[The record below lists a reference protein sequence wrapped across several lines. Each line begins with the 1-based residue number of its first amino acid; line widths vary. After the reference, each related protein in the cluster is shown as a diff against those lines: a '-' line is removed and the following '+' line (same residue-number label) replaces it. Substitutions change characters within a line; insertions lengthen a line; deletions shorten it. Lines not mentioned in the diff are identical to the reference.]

1 MMSGDSKYLSNNF
14 FQTVRVLKLMAK
26 PRGTTVEELCREL
39 RLNRRSIF
47 RLLKTIEHDLKIP
60 VVIHRELF
68 GGIATYRLDSGFIE
82 KMSHASL
89 PALPLSFEQS
99 LVIYLLLAERPFTQ
113 PGKTTDDSEGLW
125 ERLNLIFSDTPP
137 RIRS

>member
-1 MMSGDSKYLSNNF
+1 MMSGDSKYLSNSF
-14 FQTVRVLKLMAK
+14 FQTINVLKAMAK

-68 GGIATYRLDSGFIE
+68 GGIATYRLNSGFVE
-82 KMSHASL
+82 KLSHASL

-99 LVIYLLLAERPFTQ
+99 LAVYLLLAEKPFIK
-113 PGKTTDDSEGLW
+113 PGKTTDGSEGLW
-125 ERLNLIFSDTPP
+125 ERVKLIFSETLPG
-137 RIRS
+137 